1 MLRVRM
7 SSCFRDF
14 TRVEEI
20 LLAPVVEALAPIVN
34 ISVESQVFLRS
45 LSEAR

>member
-1 MLRVRM
+1 MLRVHV

-14 TRVEEI
+14 TKVEEI
-20 LLAPVVEALAPIVN
+20 LLAPVVEALAPIAN
-34 ISVESQVFLRS
+34 ITVESQVLLRS